1 MTAYGITFVDD
12 DALMDGHDFAFV
24 AMPDGGWIFYR
35 ESTLSPGSLEDSWAA
50 YRALLGEGD
59 GGDDPTSEAI
69 VEETAQPSLRS
80 HARPITH
87 AAPGRYAERDRLRAV

>member
-12 DALMDGHDFAFV
+12 GAMMDGHDFAFV
-24 AMPDGGWIFYR
+24 AIPDGGWIFYR
-35 ESTLSPGSLEDSWAA
+35 ESTLSPESLEDSWAA
-50 YRALLGEGD
+50 YRALLASGD

-80 HARPITH
+80 HARPFSPDSPT
-87 AAPGRYAERDRLRAV
+87 RYAERDRLRAV